1 MMTEVFKSHSFHSLC
16 VPGLFWKHTWIIVSS
31 LKIHTCDSLCVWV
44 VLRSVMFSPDRHV
57 VVSDMSVGEMQCIE
71 CMPNNSVCVHVCVGA
86 RMFVCASEC
95 MCEQK
100 DVVRW
105 QWRAPG
111 CWILEMTLNLSI
123 LHSHGCRDG
132 EHVCM
137 FVRVCLRRRM
147 RLCTFCTSQINCKNI
162 SDKNLLSY
170 VCIVLHKLHDLN
182 ILAHQRHFKISSH
195 CHSWVSGVLSHFTP
209 WPTVCVC
216 SPCIQQRK
224 RLTTYHVPYCA
235 YKLKAS
241 MNVADLDIA
250 RTHSHCTHRM
260 GPKRTNTHANRHT
273 SK

>member
-147 RLCTFCTSQINCKNI
+147 RLCTFCTSQMNCKNI
-162 SDKNLLSY
+162 SDKIYCLLFM
-170 VCIVLHKLHDLN
+170 CIVLHKLHYLN
-182 ILAHQRHFKISSH
+182 ILAHQRHLRFPHIAIAEWAGYFHISPLGPQCVFAHPASSRERGSLH
-195 CHSWVSGVLSHFTP
+195 TMS
-209 WPTVCVC
+209 PTV
-216 SPCIQQRK
+216 
-224 RLTTYHVPYCA
+224 
-235 YKLKAS
+235 
-241 MNVADLDIA
+241 
-250 RTHSHCTHRM
+250 
-260 GPKRTNTHANRHT
+260 HT
-273 SK
+273 S